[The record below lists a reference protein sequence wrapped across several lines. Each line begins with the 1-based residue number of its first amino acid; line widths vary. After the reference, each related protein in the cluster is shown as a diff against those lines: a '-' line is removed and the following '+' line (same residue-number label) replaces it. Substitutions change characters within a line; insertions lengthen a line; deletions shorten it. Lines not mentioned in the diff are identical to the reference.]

1 MPSLPDVIA
10 APPPRPARS
19 TEATAA
25 PSPGAPGEREASGT
39 PFADL
44 LDDAAARGGADPDG
58 EPTDLADAAPRTGGA
73 QTGGAPAG
81 ADAALAALLPLLTPP
96 PPTPAAP
103 APGLAAAGTLPEPV
117 PSTTG
122 LPTVPPV
129 AAPPAEAAAAPQP
142 QPQPQAQPGP
152 QPPAAPL
159 SMAPTAAAIPE
170 AGPAGTTPE
179 ATTDSAAPA
188 TPSVSLPAS
197 GAKPDSAPLFQAK
210 DAATPAKGDATQAPS
225 PQLQQAMAQAGG
237 NTASNGGTGQNPG
250 QGQGRGNPPA
260 GPEALSALPSPA
272 DPVGAPPPP
281 STLAPPAAHAAAHYA
296 AHPGDTTA
304 ARLPAAQVAGQLVR
318 VAEAGGGEFHI
329 DLKPE
334 ELGPVRVVAELS
346 GARVALHVQ
355 AESPETLALL
365 RRDIHHLERALS
377 DAGFELDGGTLNFSL
392 RGDGEPRGFAF
403 SGQGNGTGG
412 REDGPGRAFRLA
424 DSSGALP
431 PERAAR
437 PIDGLVD
444 ISV

>member
-19 TEATAA
+19 AEATAA
-25 PSPGAPGEREASGT
+25 PSSGAPGEHEASGT

-44 LDDAAARGGADPDG
+44 LDDAAERGGAEADG
-58 EPTDLADAAPRTGGA
+58 EQADSSN

-81 ADAALAALLPLLTPP
+81 ADAALVALLPLLTAPP
-96 PPTPAAP
+96 PAT
-103 APGLAAAGTLPEPV
+103 APGIAAAGAVAESV
-117 PSTTG
+117 PSTGT
-122 LPTVPPV
+122 LPLAPPV
-129 AAPPAEAAAAPQP
+129 TAPAAENAAAPQP
-142 QPQPQAQPGP
+142 PAPAQPGSP
-152 QPPAAPL
+152 QPAAPL
-159 SMAPTAAAIPE
+159 PMVPTAAAALDARPD
-170 AGPAGTTPE
+170 GTPQ
-179 ATTDSAAPA
+179 ATTDASASA
-188 TPSVSLPAS
+188 TPTVPPPAS

-210 DAATPAKGDATQAPS
+210 DSATPAKGDATQAPS
-225 PQLQQAMAQAGG
+225 PQIQPTMAQAGG
-237 NTASNGGTGQNPG
+237 NAASNGGTSQNPGQNPG
-250 QGQGRGNPPA
+250 QGQGRGSPA
-260 GPEALSALPSPA
+260 GPEALSALSSTA
-272 DPVGAPPPP
+272 DPVGAAPFP

-296 AHPGDTTA
+296 AHPGESAA

-318 VAEAGGGEFHI
+318 VVEAGGGEFHI

-392 RGDGEPRGFAF
+392 RGDGEPRGFAS
-403 SGQGNGTGG
+403 SGQGDGTGG
-412 REDGPGRAFRLA
+412 RQDGPGRTFRPA
-424 DSSGALP
+424 DPIGALP

>member
-10 APPPRPARS
+10 PPPPRPARS
-19 TEATAA
+19 AEGTAA
-25 PSPGAPGEREASGT
+25 PSSGAPGEREASGT

-44 LDDAAARGGADPDG
+44 LDDAAGRGGAGAEG
-58 EPTDLADAAPRTGGA
+58 EPTDHADSSA
-73 QTGGAPAG
+73 QTGGAPAS
-81 ADAALAALLPLLTPP
+81 ADAALAALLPLLTAP
-96 PPTPAAP
+96 PPTT
-103 APGLAAAGTLPEPV
+103 APGIAEAGALPESL
-117 PSTTG
+117 PSTGG
-122 LPTVPPV
+122 LPVLLPV
-129 AAPPAEAAAAPQP
+129 AAPPADAAATPQP
-142 QPQPQAQPGP
+142 PAPAQPGP
-152 QPPAAPL
+152 PQPAAPL
-159 SMAPTAAAIPE
+159 PLAPTAAATSGTMPD
-170 AGPAGTTPE
+170 GTTPE
-179 ATTDSAAPA
+179 AATDTAPPAAP
-188 TPSVSLPAS
+188 SVPPPAS

-210 DAATPAKGDATQAPS
+210 DSATPAKTDATPGPS

-237 NTASNGGTGQNPG
+237 NAASNGGTGQNPG

-260 GPEALSALPSPA
+260 GPEALSALSSPA
-272 DPVGAPPPP
+272 DPAAAAPLP
-281 STLAPPAAHAAAHYA
+281 SALAPPAAHAAAHYA
-296 AHPGDTTA
+296 AHPGESAA
-304 ARLPAAQVAGQLVR
+304 ARLPAAQMAGQLVR
-318 VAEAGGGEFHI
+318 VVEAGGGEFHI

-403 SGQGNGTGG
+403 SGQGDGTGG
-412 REDGPGRAFRLA
+412 RQDGPGRALRLA
-424 DSSGALP
+424 DAATALP

-437 PIDGLVD
+437 SIDGLVD

>member
-19 TEATAA
+19 AEATAA
-25 PSPGAPGEREASGT
+25 PSSGAPGEHEASST

-44 LDDAAARGGADPDG
+44 LDDAAERGGAEADG
-58 EPTDLADAAPRTGGA
+58 EQADSSN
-73 QTGGAPAG
+73 QTGGAPTG
-81 ADAALAALLPLLTPP
+81 ADAALAALLPLLTTPP
-96 PPTPAAP
+96 PAT
-103 APGLAAAGTLPEPV
+103 APGVAANGALPESV
-117 PSTTG
+117 PSTGG
-122 LPTVPPV
+122 LPPAPPV
-129 AAPPAEAAAAPQP
+129 PAVPAETAAAPQP
-142 QPQPQAQPGP
+142 PVPAQPAP
-152 QPPAAPL
+152 TPPAAPL
-159 SMAPTAAAIPE
+159 PIATTAAVVPD
-170 AGPAGTTPE
+170 AGPDGAPPQ
-179 ATTDSAAPA
+179 ATTDPAAPV
-188 TPSVSLPAS
+188 TPPVPLPTS
-197 GAKPDSAPLFQAK
+197 DAKPDPAPLFQAK
-210 DAATPAKGDATQAPS
+210 DSATPGKTDATPAPS
-225 PQLQQAMAQAGG
+225 PQLQSATAQAGG
-237 NTASNGGTGQNPG
+237 NAAANGGTGQNPG
-250 QGQGRGNPPA
+250 QGQGRGNPA
-260 GPEALSALPSPA
+260 GPEALPALSSPA
-272 DPVGAPPPP
+272 DPAGAAPLP

-296 AHPGDTTA
+296 AHPGESAA

-318 VAEAGGGEFHI
+318 VVEAGGGEFHI

-392 RGDGEPRGFAF
+392 RGDGEPRGFAS
-403 SGQGNGTGG
+403 SGQGDGAGG
-412 REDGPGRAFRLA
+412 RQDGPGRAVRLA
-424 DSSGALP
+424 DSSSALP

>member
-19 TEATAA
+19 AEATAV
-25 PSPGAPGEREASGT
+25 PSTGAPDKGEASGT

-44 LDDAAARGGADPDG
+44 LDEAAGRGGADADG
-58 EPTDLADAAPRTGGA
+58 EPANQDSSTQNGG
-73 QTGGAPAG
+73 TTAG
-81 ADAALAALLPLLTPP
+81 TDAALAALLPLLSAPPPATAPGLTASGLVPEALPATNNPPLVSPVATPPAETATAPQPP
-96 PPTPAAP
+96 PPAQ
-103 APGLAAAGTLPEPV
+103 
-117 PSTTG
+117 TG
-122 LPTVPPV
+122 
-129 AAPPAEAAAAPQP
+129 A
-142 QPQPQAQPGP
+142 
-152 QPPAAPL
+152 QPPAPAL
-159 SMAPTAAAIPE
+159 TAAASD
-170 AGPAGTTPE
+170 AKTVGTTPE
-179 ATTDSAAPA
+179 DTADSAPPTTPA
-188 TPSVSLPAS
+188 VPLPVSN
-197 GAKPDSAPLFQAK
+197 AKPDSAPLFQAK
-210 DAATPAKGDATQAPS
+210 DSATPAKGDATQAPS

-237 NTASNGGTGQNPG
+237 NAASNGGTGQNPG
-250 QGQGRGNPPA
+250 QGQGRGNPA
-260 GPEALSALPSPA
+260 GPEALSALSSTA
-272 DPVGAPPPP
+272 DPVGAAPFP

-296 AHPGDTTA
+296 AHPGDAAA

-318 VAEAGGGEFHI
+318 VVEAGGGEFHI

-346 GARVALHVQ
+346 GARVNLHVQ
-355 AESPETLALL
+355 AGSPETLALL

-403 SGQGNGTGG
+403 SSQGDGTGG
-412 REDGPGRAFRLA
+412 RQDGPGRAVHLTE
-424 DSSGALP
+424 SSGALP

>member
-19 TEATAA
+19 AEGTAA

-44 LDDAAARGGADPDG
+44 LDDAAGRGGADADG
-58 EPTDLADAAPRTGGA
+58 DPADSSA

-81 ADAALAALLPLLTPP
+81 ADATLAALLPLLTAPP
-96 PPTPAAP
+96 PAT
-103 APGLAAAGTLPEPV
+103 APGIADAAALPDSV
-117 PSTTG
+117 PSTG
-122 LPTVPPV
+122 ALPVVPPV
-129 AAPPAEAAAAPQP
+129 TAPPAETAATPQP
-142 QPQPQAQPGP
+142 PAPAQPGP
-152 QPPAAPL
+152 PQRAASLP
-159 SMAPTAAAIPE
+159 MVPTAAAPPNARPD
-170 AGPAGTTPE
+170 AGPDGTTPE

-188 TPSVSLPAS
+188 TPSVPLPAS

-210 DAATPAKGDATQAPS
+210 DPATPAKGDATQAPS

-237 NTASNGGTGQNPG
+237 NASSNGGTGQNPG
-250 QGQGRGNPPA
+250 QGQGRGTPPG
-260 GPEALSALPSPA
+260 GPEALSALSSPA
-272 DPVGAPPPP
+272 DPVGAAPLP
-281 STLAPPAAHAAAHYA
+281 SAIAPPAAHAAAHYA
-296 AHPGDTTA
+296 AHPGDNAA

-318 VAEAGGGEFHI
+318 VVEAGGGEFHI

-403 SGQGNGTGG
+403 SGQGDGTGG
-412 REDGPGRAFRLA
+412 RQDGPGRAFRPVDPA
-424 DSSGALP
+424 ALP

>member
-19 TEATAA
+19 AEGTAA
-25 PSPGAPGEREASGT
+25 PSPGAPGEREAPGT

-44 LDDAAARGGADPDG
+44 LDDAAGQGDTNADG
-58 EPTDLADAAPRTGGA
+58 EQADSSA

-81 ADAALAALLPLLTPP
+81 ADAALAALLPLLTAPP
-96 PPTPAAP
+96 PAT
-103 APGLAAAGTLPEPV
+103 APGIAADGALPESV
-117 PSTTG
+117 PSTSG
-122 LPTVPPV
+122 LPVVPPV
-129 AAPPAEAAAAPQP
+129 TAPPADTAATPQP
-142 QPQPQAQPGP
+142 PVPAQPGP
-152 QPPAAPL
+152 PQPAASL
-159 SMAPTAAAIPE
+159 SMAPTTAATPDARPD
-170 AGPAGTTPE
+170 GTPPQ
-179 ATTDSAAPA
+179 ATTDAAAPA
-188 TPSVSLPAS
+188 IPSAPLPAS
-197 GAKPDSAPLFQAK
+197 SAKPDPAPLFQTK
-210 DAATPAKGDATQAPS
+210 DSVTPAKGDTTQAPS

-237 NTASNGGTGQNPG
+237 NAASNGGAGQNPS
-250 QGQGRGNPPA
+250 QGQGRGNPP
-260 GPEALSALPSPA
+260 GPEALSALSSTT
-272 DPVGAPPPP
+272 DPVGAAPLP
-281 STLAPPAAHAAAHYA
+281 SALAPPAAHAAAHYA
-296 AHPGDTTA
+296 AHPGESAA

-318 VAEAGGGEFHI
+318 VVEAGGGEFHI

-403 SGQGNGTGG
+403 SGQGDGTGG
-412 REDGPGRAFRLA
+412 RQDSPGRAFRLA

>member
-19 TEATAA
+19 AEGTAA
-25 PSPGAPGEREASGT
+25 PSPGAPEEREASGT

-44 LDDAAARGGADPDG
+44 LDDAAERGGAETDG
-58 EPTDLADAAPRTGGA
+58 EQADSSAQTGGT

-81 ADAALAALLPLLTPP
+81 ADAALAALLPLLSAPP
-96 PPTPAAP
+96 PAT
-103 APGLAAAGTLPEPV
+103 APGIATDGALLDSV
-117 PSTTG
+117 PSTSG
-122 LPTVPPV
+122 LPVVPPV
-129 AAPPAEAAAAPQP
+129 AAPPAESAAAPQP
-142 QPQPQAQPGP
+142 PVPAQPGS
-152 QPPAAPL
+152 PPPVASPP
-159 SMAPTAAAIPE
+159 MVP
-170 AGPAGTTPE
+170 TTPAPPDARPDGTSPQA
-179 ATTDSAAPA
+179 ATDAAAPA
-188 TPSVSLPAS
+188 TPPVPLPAS
-197 GAKPDSAPLFQAK
+197 GAKPDSAPLFQTK
-210 DAATPAKGDATQAPS
+210 DSATPAKGDTAQAPS

-237 NTASNGGTGQNPG
+237 NAASNGGTGQNPG
-250 QGQGRGNPPA
+250 QGQGRGNPA
-260 GPEALSALPSPA
+260 GPEALSALSSPA
-272 DPVGAPPPP
+272 DPVGAPPLP
-281 STLAPPAAHAAAHYA
+281 TALAPPAAHAAAHYA
-296 AHPGDTTA
+296 THPGEGAA

-318 VAEAGGGEFHI
+318 VVEAGGGEFHI

-403 SGQGNGTGG
+403 SGQGDGTGG

-424 DSSGALP
+424 DSSGPLP
-431 PERAAR
+431 SERAAR

>member
-19 TEATAA
+19 AEATAA
-25 PSPGAPGEREASGT
+25 PSSGAPGEREASGT

-44 LDDAAARGGADPDG
+44 LDDAAERGGA
-58 EPTDLADAAPRTGGA
+58 EADVDQADSSAQTGGA

-81 ADAALAALLPLLTPP
+81 ADAALAALLPLLSPP
-96 PPTPAAP
+96 PPAT
-103 APGLAAAGTLPEPV
+103 APGIAAAGDLPEFV
-117 PSTTG
+117 PSTGG
-122 LPTVPPV
+122 LPVVPPV
-129 AAPPAEAAAAPQP
+129 TAPPAETAAT
-142 QPQPQAQPGP
+142 P
-152 QPPAAPL
+152 QPPAPAQPAPPPPAASL
-159 SMAPTAAAIPE
+159 SVAPTTAATPDAKPD
-170 AGPAGTTPE
+170 GTPPQ
-179 ATTDSAAPA
+179 AATDSAAPA
-188 TPSVSLPAS
+188 TPSVALPAS
-197 GAKPDSAPLFQAK
+197 GAKLDSAPLFQAK
-210 DAATPAKGDATQAPS
+210 DPATPTKGDATQAPS
-225 PQLQQAMAQAGG
+225 PQLQQAAQAGG
-237 NTASNGGTGQNPG
+237 NAASNGGTGQNSGQG
-250 QGQGRGNPPA
+250 QGQGRGNLT
-260 GPEALSALPSPA
+260 GPEALSALSSPA
-272 DPVGAPPPP
+272 DPVGTAPFP

-296 AHPGDTTA
+296 AHPGENAA

-318 VAEAGGGEFHI
+318 VVEAGGGEFHI

-403 SGQGNGTGG
+403 SGQGDGAGG
-412 REDGPGRAFRLA
+412 RQDGPGRAIRLA

>member
-1 MPSLPDVIA
+1 MT
-10 APPPRPARS
+10 APPP
-19 TEATAA
+19 ATAPGIA
-25 PSPGAPGEREASGT
+25 ATGDLPEFVPSTDGLPVVPPVTTPPAETAATPQPPVPSQPGS
-39 PFADL
+39 
-44 LDDAAARGGADPDG
+44 
-58 EPTDLADAAPRTGGA
+58 
-73 QTGGAPAG
+73 
-81 ADAALAALLPLLTPP
+81 P
-96 PPTPAAP
+96 PPTAS
-103 APGLAAAGTLPEPV
+103 LP
-117 PSTTG
+117 
-122 LPTVPPV
+122 
-129 AAPPAEAAAAPQP
+129 
-142 QPQPQAQPGP
+142 
-152 QPPAAPL
+152 
-159 SMAPTAAAIPE
+159 MAPTIAAIPNTRPDTG
-170 AGPAGTTPE
+170 ADGTPPQ

-188 TPSVSLPAS
+188 ISSVALPAS

-210 DAATPAKGDATQAPS
+210 DPATPAKGDATQTPS

-237 NTASNGGTGQNPG
+237 NAASNGGTGQNPG
-250 QGQGRGNPPA
+250 QGQGQGRGNPT
-260 GPEALSALPSPA
+260 GPEALSGLSSPA
-272 DPVGAPPPP
+272 DPVGAAPLP
-281 STLAPPAAHAAAHYA
+281 SALAPPAAHAAAHYA
-296 AHPGDTTA
+296 AHPGESAA

-318 VAEAGGGEFHI
+318 VVEAGGGEFHI

-346 GARVALHVQ
+346 GARVNLHVQ

-403 SGQGNGTGG
+403 SGQGDGTGG
-412 REDGPGRAFRLA
+412 RQDGPGRAFRLA